1 MSVNTNLDALTTDV
15 GTIELL
21 NSSGGVLFPIKGD
34 EGEALPSVVHVD
46 DASAL
51 FELALKRQNK
61 SINRR
66 AFKCCHKPEAL
77 HWKCSHQR
85 HRQRACSPVP
95 PSWWFLSNWARGC
108 KGEQGYTTS
117 GVGTQCYNAGSET
130 FLKDV

>member
-51 FELALKRQNK
+51 FELALKRWNK
-61 SINRR
+61 
-66 AFKCCHKPEAL
+66 
-77 HWKCSHQR
+77 
-85 HRQRACSPVP
+85 
-95 PSWWFLSNWARGC
+95 
-108 KGEQGYTTS
+108 
-117 GVGTQCYNAGSET
+117 
-130 FLKDV
+130 